1 MAHQFLPGNQHTAA
15 ECGFRII
22 PSCLGAILLW
32 VIGSPMALAS
42 PTDCQTVD
50 LTRSN
55 TMEGIA
61 GAKEASLP
69 TLSLTLTRQR
79 DIFGELAPAQNLDAT
94 PLTRSIRYARG
105 NGEMTAIQNV
115 EACEDQSPR
124 KNAFVNQAMIKGT
137 GKNLLKYSSQVMR
150 GPALAYHGRRLML
163 KTRTTLPDWTGPRE
177 RTATIIGPIQEQA
190 TPDQSKII
198 HLPQGPT
205 LAGSLASSEDHPT
218 FAMGSLRTSSRLPVS
233 ESFGMNMTTTTQ
245 ALHGGNC
252 ANGCP

>member
-1 MAHQFLPGNQHTAA
+1 MAHQFAHDKQQTVSEA
-15 ECGFRII
+15 GFRAI
-22 PSCLGAILLW
+22 PACLGVVLLW

-42 PTDCQTVD
+42 QIDCQTVD

-69 TLSLTLTRQR
+69 ALSLTLTRQR
-79 DIFGELAPAQNLDAT
+79 DIFGELAPAPNLDAT

-105 NGEMTAIQNV
+105 NSEMTAIQNV
-115 EACEDQSPR
+115 EACEGQSPR
-124 KNAFVNQAMIKGT
+124 KNAFANQAMIKGT
-137 GKNLLKYSSQVMR
+137 GKNLPRYSTQLLSVR
-150 GPALAYHGRRLML
+150 ALPNGRRLML
-163 KTRTTLPDWTGPRE
+163 KTRTTLPDLVIPSRE
-177 RTATIIGPIQEQA
+177 RTASIIGPSQEQA
-190 TPDQSKII
+190 KTDQTTILNLA
-198 HLPQGPT
+198 HGPT
-205 LAGSLASSEDHPT
+205 LGGSLASSEDHPA
-218 FAMGSLRTSSRLPVS
+218 FAMGSLGTSSRLPVN